1 MHHYAKFQR
10 PICKD
15 APVYSEQTHTPFWPP
30 FWIQYGDDTQDPH
43 GSLSYIIMH
52 HYAKFQRPICKDAPV
67 FNKLLNE
74 KKKKIITHNENTPVR
89 PSFRSVEK
97 IVSRNRLYKRTALLP
112 LPKPDPNP
120 LLTPDTLLVPQ
131 PAHPTYP
138 TPKHSRAK
146 RETFAQQCIQVC
158 LSMSKWVK
166 VDLLR
171 DDDEFG
177 KGRSLSGSRSN
188 QLYSRYSLDERVS
201 LLPEKIGT
209 SLICFKGSHSV
220 LTINHYLTISP
231 YHHITIS
238 PSHHLTISPSNK
250 KISSWRRAKIPTLN
264 LKQISVR
271 SLTHTL
277 VQAGHIGRIPS
288 TSSRDVACCAKHCS
302 GDQKLANLGQHVASL
317 QAPSLCLLR

>member
-138 TPKHSRAK
+138 TPKHSRA
-146 RETFAQQCIQVC
+146 I
-158 LSMSKWVK
+158 
-166 VDLLR
+166 
-171 DDDEFG
+171 
-177 KGRSLSGSRSN
+177 
-188 QLYSRYSLDERVS
+188 
-201 LLPEKIGT
+201 
-209 SLICFKGSHSV
+209 
-220 LTINHYLTISP
+220 
-231 YHHITIS
+231 
-238 PSHHLTISPSNK
+238 
-250 KISSWRRAKIPTLN
+250 
-264 LKQISVR
+264 
-271 SLTHTL
+271 
-277 VQAGHIGRIPS
+277 QAGHIGRIPS

>member
-138 TPKHSRAK
+138 TPKHSRASSK
-146 RETFAQQCIQVC
+146 FKSKARFRLTIHKQC
-158 LSMSKWVK
+158 
-166 VDLLR
+166 
-171 DDDEFG
+171 
-177 KGRSLSGSRSN
+177 
-188 QLYSRYSLDERVS
+188 
-201 LLPEKIGT
+201 
-209 SLICFKGSHSV
+209 HSV

-271 SLTHTL
+271 S
-277 VQAGHIGRIPS
+277 
-288 TSSRDVACCAKHCS
+288 
-302 GDQKLANLGQHVASL
+302 
-317 QAPSLCLLR
+317 